1 MLFNVIVVLLMI
13 AAAAML
19 ITVAFH
25 SDLQKSQDHQE
36 AQTDHHSHTPVAPHE
51 PPLS

>member
-19 ITVAFH
+19 ITVALH
-25 SDLQKSQDHQE
+25 SDLQKHRP
-36 AQTDHHSHTPVAPHE
+36 HTTTRHVQRMV
-51 PPLS
+51 